1 MTKESAGERREP
13 TISGVCPVLE
23 TPFTKN
29 GDVDY
34 NGFVAIVDH
43 VVAAGV
49 RAVMF
54 PGFASEHLKL
64 SDSERASL
72 SEALLE
78 RTRDVRDFVPV
89 ISVPEHSLH
98 LAQKRAVNAVAQ
110 GARCINVLPPHLLS
124 PSAPAVRAHIHGIAD
139 GVYPTPVIVQYAPSQ
154 TGTTLDAS
162 TLSLMSRQSPNITQ
176 VKVESTPPGALVGAL
191 LDREPALSSVVGYG
205 GVQLIDALRR
215 GAVGVQP
222 GCSFVELYLHV
233 WDAWHSGDREAAEE
247 LHSRMLPYLSYWMQG
262 VELIV
267 AAEKRISLLRGLIK
281 SDRCREPGYALDREE
296 GAMIER
302 FLCEFGEELD
312 HRPAD
317 VNGTA

>member
-1 MTKESAGERREP
+1 SRWLDRESERCDELTNESAAEQREP

-23 TPFTKN
+23 TPFHKN

-34 NGFVAIVDH
+34 NSFAAIVDH

-49 RAVMF
+49 KAVMF

-124 PSAPAVRAHIHGIAD
+124 PSAPAVRAHIHGI
-139 GVYPTPVIVQYAPSQ
+139 
-154 TGTTLDAS
+154 
-162 TLSLMSRQSPNITQ
+162 
-176 VKVESTPPGALVGAL
+176 
-191 LDREPALSSVVGYG
+191 
-205 GVQLIDALRR
+205 
-215 GAVGVQP
+215 
-222 GCSFVELYLHV
+222 
-233 WDAWHSGDREAAEE
+233 
-247 LHSRMLPYLSYWMQG
+247 
-262 VELIV
+262 
-267 AAEKRISLLRGLIK
+267 
-281 SDRCREPGYALDREE
+281 SD
-296 GAMIER
+296 
-302 FLCEFGEELD
+302 
-312 HRPAD
+312 
-317 VNGTA
+317 